1 MIKEVEMDLAF
12 QSASALLRMIR
23 SRELS
28 AEALLEHY
36 LERLQRYNP
45 ALNAIVATNPDA
57 ARARA
62 RAADAALAAG
72 ECWGPLHGL
81 PLTIKDTF
89 EVAGLPAT
97 AGAKELRE
105 HQPTTNAVA
114 VQRLLDAGAI
124 VFGKTNVPLYAGDL
138 QTYNDVYG
146 SSSNPWDLSR
156 TPGGSSG
163 GAAAALATG
172 LTPLELGSDIGGSIR
187 TPSHFCGTYGLKP
200 SYGVVPTRG
209 HIPGPPGALAQPDI
223 GVTGPMARSVDDLML
238 AFDILAGPDAPEAKG
253 WRLDLPAPRHTHLR
267 DYRVG
272 AWLDDPAC
280 PVDSEIVQAL
290 RQTVERLQAE
300 GVQVATQARP
310 AGVDLAELHDLFYS
324 LLTAALGVGMP
335 TRVFDKM
342 LEVAASAAPDD
353 RHYFTRFSQGS
364 TQRHADWL
372 RLDEQRQQLRQAW
385 EAFFQDHDIML
396 CPVVQTLAFP
406 KDENPAISDRILMVN
421 GQPQPYMDI
430 MVWAGVAGAAYL
442 PAVVVPVGRSREGLP
457 IGIQIIAPYLE
468 DRTALDFARHVEQLM
483 GGFKAPPG
491 YGG

>member
-1 MIKEVEMDLAF
+1 MDLAF
-12 QSASALLRMIR
+12 QSASALARMIR
-23 SRELS
+23 NRELS

-36 LERLQRYNP
+36 LTRLQQYNP
-45 ALNAIVATNPDA
+45 ALNAIVATNLDA
-57 ARARA
+57 ARERA
-62 RAADAALAAG
+62 RAADTALAAG
-72 ECWGPLHGL
+72 EHWGPLHGL
-81 PLTIKDTF
+81 PMTIKDTF
-89 EVAGLPAT
+89 EVVGMPTT
-97 AGAKELRE
+97 AGAKELRDY
-105 HQPTTNAVA
+105 QPGTNAVA

-187 TPSHFCGTYGLKP
+187 TPSHFCGVLGFKP

-223 GVTGPMARSVDDLML
+223 GVAGPMARSVEDLML
-238 AFDILAGPDAPEAKG
+238 AFAILAGPDAPAAKG
-253 WRLDLPAPRHTHLR
+253 WRLDLPAPRRAQLR
-267 DYRVG
+267 DYRVA

-290 RQTVERLQAE
+290 GQAVERLRAE
-300 GVQVATQARP
+300 NVAVDEQARP
-310 AGVDLAELHDLFYS
+310 AGADLAKLHDLFYS

-335 TRVFDKM
+335 PRVFDKM
-342 LEVAASAAPDD
+342 LEVAAEAAPDD
-353 RHYFTRFSQGS
+353 RHYFTRFSRGS
-364 TQRHADWL
+364 TQRHAEWL

-385 EAFFQDHDIML
+385 EDFFQDYDILL

-406 KDENPAISDRILMVN
+406 KDEHPAISDRILTVN

-430 MVWAGVAGAAYL
+430 MAWAGVAGAAYL
-442 PAVVVPVGRSREGLP
+442 PAVVVPVGQSRAGLP